1 MKKDINIPVLSA
13 GLLVFGFLLFYPIF
27 KNQAAQHAFALFV
40 LVAILW
46 MTEAIP
52 LALTGIM
59 IPVVATLLKLVH
71 PMEAFSQFGHPI
83 IFLFMGGFVLA
94 GALTTHAI
102 DKLLAGKLIKLAKGN
117 FYQSSIL
124 MMLSTS
130 LLAFWISNTS
140 STVMMLPLALGMLAL
155 VKKDAVTPEAKF
167 LMLGI
172 AYAANI
178 GGIATLVSSPPNAI
192 GAALL
197 GITFFEWLKYGIPM
211 FLFTF
216 PLMVVL
222 LTLYFKPDKKL
233 TVEQVEITSDVD
245 RPIKTLGAIF
255 LLIITLWLMEDILAP
270 LLGITEGFSSI
281 VAVIAIF
288 LIVVTRLLRWEE
300 VIKSIQWNVLLLFG
314 GGLTL
319 AMLLETSG
327 LGTLLAWQI
336 SLFATEMPLIAFI
349 WIIVIT
355 CILFTEFMS
364 NTASAALFLP
374 IVYTLAAE
382 LKINPALLVLPATLA
397 ASYGFMLPVGT
408 PPNALV
414 FSTGF
419 IPQKDMLKVGLI
431 LNIAFSIILTFF
443 FFIIF
448 QYISEIQANIRYMPF
463 G

>member
-1 MKKDINIPVLSA
+1 
-13 GLLVFGFLLFYPIF
+13 
-27 KNQAAQHAFALFV
+27 
-40 LVAILW
+40 

-59 IPVVATLLKLVH
+59 IPVLAVLLKLGH
-71 PMEAFSQFGHPI
+71 PKEAFSQFGHPV
-83 IFLFMGGFVLA
+83 IFLFLGGFVLA
-94 GALTTHAI
+94 GALTTHAV

-117 FYQSSIL
+117 FYRSSIL

-172 AYAANI
+172 AYSANI
-178 GGIATLVSSPPNAI
+178 GGIATMVSSPPNAI

-197 GITFFEWLKYGIPM
+197 GITFFKWLKYGLPM

-216 PLMVVL
+216 PLMVGL
-222 LTLYFKPDKKL
+222 LTLYFKPDRKL
-233 TVEQVEITSDVD
+233 TVEQVATTHPVGA
-245 RPIKTLGAIF
+245 PNKTIGAIF
-255 LLIITLWLMEDILAP
+255 LFTISLWLTEGVLGP
-270 LLGITEGFSSI
+270 LLGITEGFSSL

-288 LIVVTRLLRWEE
+288 LIVITKVLHWDE
-300 VIKSIQWNVLLLFG
+300 VIKCVQWNVLLLFG

-327 LGTLLAWQI
+327 LGALLAGQI
-336 SLFATEMPLIAFI
+336 SLFATAMPLIAFI
-349 WIIVIT
+349 WIIVLT
-355 CILFTEFMS
+355 SILFTEFMS

-374 IVYTLAAE
+374 IVYTLAVQ
-382 LKINPALLVLPATLA
+382 LKINPALLVLPATIA

-419 IPQKDMLKVGLI
+419 IPQKDMLRVGAI
-431 LNIAFSIILTFF
+431 LNVLFSIILTLFF
-443 FFIIF
+443 FLVF
-448 QYISEIQANIRYMPF
+448 Y
-463 G
+463 

>member
-1 MKKDINIPVLSA
+1 MKKSINIPILSIS
-13 GLLVFGFLLFYPIF
+13 LLVFTFLLFYPIL
-27 KNQAAQHAFALFV
+27 KNQPAQQAGALFV

-59 IPVVATLLKLVH
+59 IPVVATLLKLIH
-71 PMEAFSQFGHPI
+71 PKEAFSQFGHPI
-83 IFLFMGGFVLA
+83 IFLFLGGFVLA
-94 GALTTHAI
+94 GALTTHGI
-102 DKLLAGKLIKLAKGN
+102 DKLLARKLIRLAKGN
-117 FYQSSIL
+117 FYRSSIL

-172 AYAANI
+172 AYSANI
-178 GGIATLVSSPPNAI
+178 GGIATMVSSPPNAI

-211 FLFTF
+211 FLITF
-216 PLMVVL
+216 PLMVGL
-222 LTLYFKPDKKL
+222 LTLYFKPDRKL
-233 TVEQVEITSDVD
+233 TVAQVAATGSVN
-245 RPIKTLGAIF
+245 PPNKALGIIF
-255 LLIITLWLMEDILAP
+255 LFTIALWLMEGVLGP
-270 LLGITEGFSSI
+270 LLGITHGFSSL

-288 LIVVTRLLRWEE
+288 LIVVTKVLQWEE
-300 VIKSIQWNVLLLFG
+300 VIKSVQWNILLLFG

-327 LGTLLAWQI
+327 LGALLAGQI
-336 SLFATEMPLIAFI
+336 AMFATAMPLIAFI
-349 WIIVIT
+349 WIVVIT
-355 CILFTEFMS
+355 SIVFTEFMS

-374 IVYTLAAE
+374 IVYTLAVQ

-419 IPQKDMLKVGLI
+419 IPQKDMLRVGAI
-431 LNIAFSIILTFF
+431 LNILFSIILTLFF
-443 FFIIF
+443 YFVFK
-448 QYISEIQANIRYMPF
+448 R
-463 G
+463 